1 MSGPREGR
9 RESSRRALL
18 AGLALL
24 ALAPLALANVSAAHA
39 EERRVPATKVFPYLD
54 AYLRIPPAGRSR
66 FTLGY
71 QFKAARPDGLW
82 LIDGETRTP
91 LPITPDGR
99 IARLPTAA
107 QIDRA
112 QVLVAGPPKT
122 RYAIALNIEPLLA
135 PPVGPAPD
143 LDAATLTAAV
153 TQAAAAI
160 KAFAGPL
167 RFVLPRP
174 DAVSF
179 PGALGGEVI
188 YADGRHAPLPLDKGV
203 ARFAPA
209 DHPGARVV
217 RFKAAPG
224 RMVIG

>member
-39 EERRVPATKVFPYLD
+39 EERRVPAKKVFPYLD

-135 PPVGPAPD
+135 SAPD

-153 TQAAAAI
+153 SQAAAAI

-209 DHPGARVV
+209 DHPGARLV

-224 RMVIG
+224 RLVIG